1 MASITIKYT
10 APEAPVEADVKQ
22 ICAFFLPTNSY
33 VDTEPYEGTIWDTNV
48 EGWGTWEGFVAHLEK
63 ISAAPNVLILF
74 KAAARDGEIT
84 FDEEDPK
91 QIEYIKEIGLELA
104 AYGFEVSDGSN
115 SEGETEPEPEP
126 EPEP

>member
-10 APEAPVEADVKQ
+10 ALEAPVEGKVEQ
-22 ICAFFLPTNSY
+22 IPAFFLPTNSY
-33 VDTEPYEGTIWDTNV
+33 VDTEIYEGTIWDTNV
-48 EGWGTWEGFVAHLEK
+48 EGWGTWEGYVAHLEK

-84 FDEEDPK
+84 FEEDDPK
-91 QIEYIKEIGLELA
+91 QVEYIKEIGLALA
-104 AYGFEVSDGSN
+104 AYGFEVSDGSE
-115 SEGETEPEPEP
+115 SEGEDEPEPEP

>member
-10 APEAPVEADVKQ
+10 APEAPVEANVDQ

-33 VDTEPYEGTIWDTNV
+33 VDTEVYQDTIWDTNV
-48 EGWGTWEGFVAHLEK
+48 DGFGTWEGFVAYLEK

-84 FDEEDPK
+84 FEENDPK
-91 QIEYIKEIGLELA
+91 QVEYIKEIGLELA
-104 AYGFEVSDGSN
+104 PYGFEVSDGSE
-115 SEGETEPEPEP
+115 SEGKD
-126 EPEP
+126 